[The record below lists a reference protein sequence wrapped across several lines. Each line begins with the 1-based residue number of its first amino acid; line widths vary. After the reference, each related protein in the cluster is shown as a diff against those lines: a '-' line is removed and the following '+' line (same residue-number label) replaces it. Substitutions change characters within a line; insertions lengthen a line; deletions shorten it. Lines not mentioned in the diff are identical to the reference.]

1 MTSPSF
7 AFVGTNLN
15 EARRFVAVEVAAVY
29 VVDLMTARFELLLI
43 AQTLINTY
51 RIPVIFPHDIR
62 FDARRHDDGIYS
74 DVLSPTFFQ

>member
-15 EARRFVAVEVAAVY
+15 EARRFVAVEVTAVY
-29 VVDLMTARFELLLI
+29 MVDLMAARFELLFI
-43 AQTLINTY
+43 TQAFVDTY

-62 FDARRHDDGIYS
+62 FDACRHDDGIYS
-74 DVLSPTFFQ
+74 DILNPTFFQ